1 MFTFNTRTVKS
12 RRAEMEIVSNMIHM
26 SDVQRQRAISFIII
40 SDNLKKQK
48 IGLINHINIREAD
61 WKTEDT

>member
-1 MFTFNTRTVKS
+1 
-12 RRAEMEIVSNMIHM
+12 MEIVSNMIHM

-48 IGLINHINIREAD
+48 IGLINHINIRKAD